1 MQEIY
6 ECSFVHNYFYYYTN
20 LEITHKRIKT
30 RNIYYINILPCLPG
44 FFLCNGKCNCH
55 PKLNHIL
62 QMTSC
67 CIEDQTVYRPGTVW
81 MMYSTSTQAETYML
95 TIVHF
100 TIACHLHNIYSLQ
113 MLINSAIPIEEEFYV
128 ENVLK
133 DIVLFLGQQDVRNG
147 WLASIGIFIA
157 IGFLLLLITMI
168 DK

>member
-1 MQEIY
+1 
-6 ECSFVHNYFYYYTN
+6 
-20 LEITHKRIKT
+20 
-30 RNIYYINILPCLPG
+30 
-44 FFLCNGKCNCH
+44 
-55 PKLNHIL
+55 
-62 QMTSC
+62 
-67 CIEDQTVYRPGTVW
+67 
-81 MMYSTSTQAETYML
+81 
-95 TIVHF
+95 
-100 TIACHLHNIYSLQ
+100 